1 MAQILDGKLVSASIR
16 AELKTEIEQLKQK
29 GIVPGLAVILV
40 GEDPGSQV
48 YVRNKAKACDE
59 VGIKSEVIK
68 YPEDV
73 SEEVV
78 LEKIKELN
86 TREDIHG
93 ILVQLPLPKHIDGN
107 KVIEA
112 IDVKKDVDA
121 FSYENTG
128 HVMIGDYKMLP
139 CTPAGI
145 IDILKFYNIDIC
157 GQNCVI
163 IGRSNIVGKPAAML
177 MMHENATVTVCH
189 TKTRN
194 LSEITS
200 RADILIV
207 SMKKARYI
215 TKEYVKDG
223 AIIIDVGMNRDSEGK
238 LCGDVDFNDVFDKCS
253 YITPVPGGVGPMT
266 ITTLLKNTLA
276 SCKIINN
283 I

>member
-1 MAQILDGKLVSASIR
+1 MAQILDGKLVSSSIR

-86 TREDIHG
+86 AREDIHG

-238 LCGDVDFNDVFDKCS
+238 LCGDVDFDDVFDKCS

>member
-238 LCGDVDFNDVFDKCS
+238 LCGDVDFDDVFDKCS

>member
-145 IDILKFYNIDIC
+145 IDILKFYNIDIS

-238 LCGDVDFNDVFDKCS
+238 LCGDVDFDDVFDKCS